1 VPVGRLAREL
11 GCSRRHLIGRFREQI
26 GPAPKTAA
34 RLVRFQRAVR
44 LLERDDGRRFAEIAQ
59 RCGFYDQAHM
69 NREFRDLAG
78 APPGEFVARLL
89 PDGFGVGV
97 D

>member
-1 VPVGRLAREL
+1 MPVGQLAREL
-11 GCSRRHLIGRFREQI
+11 GCSRRHLIWRFREQI

-59 RCGFYDQAHM
+59 R
-69 NREFRDLAG
+69 L
-78 APPGEFVARLL
+78 RLL
-89 PDGFGVGV
+89 
-97 D
+97 